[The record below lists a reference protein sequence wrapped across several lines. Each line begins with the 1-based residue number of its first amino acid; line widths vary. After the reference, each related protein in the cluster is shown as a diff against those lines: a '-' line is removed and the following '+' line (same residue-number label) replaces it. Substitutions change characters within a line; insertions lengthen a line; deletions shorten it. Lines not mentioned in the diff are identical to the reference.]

1 MHEWLEFVIELLG
14 IFFNWPVVILFV
26 VFLFRRKIEGVLG
39 NLGKRL
45 SSLSVGGARAEF
57 KTDEGISP
65 ALLQLASI
73 AAHSNPVEDSE
84 QRTDE
89 GVAETGESASLGE
102 IVEVAEETSQIDE
115 TELTEYDRELGR
127 LSNSE

>member
-57 KTDEGISP
+57 KTDDKVSP
-65 ALLQLASI
+65 ALLQLVSI
-73 AAHSNPVEDSE
+73 TAQTSPVEDSE
-84 QRTDE
+84 QQTDE
-89 GVAETGESASLGE
+89 DIGAVDESSLAE
-102 IVEVAEETSQIDE
+102 IVEIVEESAQIDD
-115 TELTEYDRELGR
+115 TALTEFDQELNR